1 MYALFY
7 KINEFLKK
15 ACENSFSFK
24 LNKNFIIL
32 EGSVFVA
39 TNCDFHKEKN
49 IF

>member
-15 ACENSFSFK
+15 ACENSFFFK
-24 LNKNFIIL
+24 LNKILIIL

-39 TNCDFHKEKN
+39 TQLWFP
-49 IF
+49 